1 MKALSPFFTLLIAL
15 AALNLSGCRPASEG
29 LAQTALPDLP
39 TPQARLDRQTTA
51 TALPSVAEPART
63 PLPAGKAELAR
74 SVYGGR
80 VIEWVRIPKI
90 AVFAPVTAVG
100 WEAAT
105 LSPFDTLGPRSVPP
119 LFGGKAKFAGTAPVW
134 DSPHA
139 QVGWAL
145 SSALPG
151 DEGNIV
157 LYGHNNIDS
166 SVFRNLSDLK
176 FGDEVRLQT
185 GEREWL
191 YYVTE
196 VNILPVQ
203 SEEEDREVY
212 AEYMSPTRA
221 PRLTLISCW
230 PPTNNTHRV
239 IVVAYPAE
247 MLP

>member
-1 MKALSPFFTLLIAL
+1 MKSLSFLFVFLLL
-15 AALNLSGCRPASEG
+15 LVMLNLSGCRLVSPG
-29 LAQTALPDLP
+29 VAQPEQPSLPP
-39 TPQARLDRQTTA
+39 PQAHLINQPAVAASPQT
-51 TALPSVAEPART
+51 PEVAIT
-63 PLPAGKAELAR
+63 PLPDSKAGLAR
-74 SVYGGR
+74 SVYGSR
-80 VIEWVRIPKI
+80 LIEWIRIPNI

-100 WEAAT
+100 WETEEGA
-105 LSPFDTLGPRSVPP
+105 
-119 LFGGKAKFAGTAPVW
+119 APVW

-185 GEREWL
+185 GEKEWL

-203 SEEEDREVY
+203 SEEEDLAVY
-212 AEYMSPTRA
+212 AEYMSPSRT

-230 PPTNNTHRV
+230 PPANNTHRV

-247 MLP
+247 L

>member
-1 MKALSPFFTLLIAL
+1 MKALFPIFNLPFTLVL
-15 AALNLSGCRPASEG
+15 LSLWGCRPVPPF
-29 LAQTALPDLP
+29 LAQADPPCLP
-39 TPQARLDRQTTA
+39 TPQARLASQTAAAAPPLAAEA
-51 TALPSVAEPART
+51 TRT
-63 PLPAGKAELAR
+63 PPPAGKPELAR

-80 VIEWVRIPKI
+80 VIEWVRIPSLAI
-90 AVFAPVTAVG
+90 FAPVTAVG
-100 WEAAT
+100 WEANAE
-105 LSPFDTLGPRSVPP
+105 DAGP
-119 LFGGKAKFAGTAPVW
+119 AW

-151 DEGNIV
+151 DDGNIV

-166 SVFRNLSDLK
+166 SVFRDLSDLK

-185 GEREWL
+185 GEKEWL

-203 SEEEDREVY
+203 SEEEDRAVY
-212 AEYMSPTRA
+212 AEYMSPGRA

-247 MLP
+247 MQP